1 MKLTTVCDKLNISA
15 TVTYGGTVPEGWT
28 PGTNPWKVTLR
39 KGRKRLTVPF
49 FTGPG
54 CSGEPTAADVLSCIV
69 SDVNAGE
76 QTFKGFCSDFG
87 YDADSRKAE
96 QTYKACA
103 KIAPKVRAFLG
114 DDFDKV
120 QEAEH

>member
-1 MKLTTVCDKLNISA
+1 MKLTTVCATLAISA

-49 FTGPG
+49 YTGPA
-54 CSGEPTAADVLSCIV
+54 CKGEPTAADVLYCLA

-76 QTFKGFCSDFG
+76 MTFRDFVSEFG
-87 YDADSRKAE
+87 YDEDSRKAE
-96 QTYKACA
+96 HTFKACA
-103 KIAPKVRAFLG
+103 RLAPKVRAFLG

-120 QEAEH
+120 QQAEH